1 MIQIGSTFNI
11 IDNTGVKTILCI
23 DILKSK
29 INKIKIEDI
38 IIGVVKNWK
47 KNKLFKKSMIIKAL
61 VLRWKK
67 SNLFKTGLSYKF
79 NDNAA
84 ILIDN
89 NKNPLGTRILGP
101 IPKLFKD
108 KNYIK
113 IISLVSDFI

>member
-1 MIQIGSTFNI
+1 MIQKGSTFNI

-23 DILKSK
+23 DILNSK

-38 IIGVVKNWK
+38 IIGVIKNWK

-61 VLRWKK
+61 VIRCKR
-67 SNLFKTGLSYKF
+67 SNIYKTGISYKF
-79 NDNAA
+79 KDNAA

-89 NKNPLGTRILGP
+89 NKNPIGTRIFGP
-101 IPKLFKD
+101 IPKIFKE